1 MRQQCCLNLRQWW
14 GEAMLQELAIHDFAI
29 IDNLAL
35 SFQPGMTA
43 LTGETG
49 AGKSIIIDAVGLLA
63 GGRGS
68 VDFIRTGTAKA
79 SLEGLFDAQANP
91 ATEAKLQAYGVMDPD
106 QKDTVLLQRELF
118 RSGRNVCRVNGHLVN
133 TATLK
138 AIGETL
144 VDIHGQNEHQQ
155 LMHSETHLG
164 LLDAFAGDDLLK
176 IRQQYAEV
184 YHNYQ
189 HTLQAVKQKQANE
202 QEWAQRLDMLK
213 FQVNEIQSADLHPHE
228 DTDLSTERERLAN
241 FQKINSA
248 LQESYALLSDEEVN
262 ALDQIGQAMSS
273 MQSIADL
280 DPDFAA
286 IADNLQS
293 AYYSLQDVQNDLSN
307 ELDDQEFDEGRL
319 DEVEKRLDLFNQLKR
334 KYGETLDEVIAY
346 GKRAAAEL
354 SQMEQAETSV
364 EDLDSTLKESRAQLQ
379 KLGSA
384 LSKRRHA
391 AAKQLTKAIHEQLAS
406 LYMDKTVFS
415 VHFTKAKDFR
425 PDGLDEAVFYIQ
437 TNPGE
442 EAKPLAKIASGGE
455 LSRLM
460 LAMKTIFA
468 RSEGV
473 TAIIFDEVDTG
484 VSGRVAQAIA
494 NKISLIAKSSQVLC
508 ITHLPQVA
516 AMADHEYVIN
526 KNVHDGRTTTQVN
539 KLTAKARVDEIAR
552 MLAGEKI
559 TKLTVEHAEELLKM
573 ADEFKHGRT

>member
-1 MRQQCCLNLRQWW
+1 
-14 GEAMLQELAIHDFAI
+14 MLQELAIHDFAI

-106 QKDTVLLQRELF
+106 QRDTVLLQRELF

-293 AYYSLQDVQNDLSN
+293 AYYSLQDVQNDLSS

-346 GKRAAAEL
+346 GKRAAREL

-379 KLGSA
+379 KLGAA

-391 AAKQLTKAIHEQLAS
+391 AAKQLTEAIHEQLAS

-425 PDGLDEAVFYIQ
+425 ADGLDEAVFYIQ

-516 AMADHEYVIN
+516 AMADHEYVIS
-526 KNVHDGRTTTQVN
+526 KNVHNGRTTTQVN

>member
-286 IADNLQS
+286 ISDNLQS

-516 AMADHEYVIN
+516 AMADHEYVIS

>member
-1 MRQQCCLNLRQWW
+1 
-14 GEAMLQELAIHDFAI
+14 MLQELAIHDFAI

-213 FQVNEIQSADLHPHE
+213 FQVNEIQ
-228 DTDLSTERERLAN
+228 
-241 FQKINSA
+241 
-248 LQESYALLSDEEVN
+248 
-262 ALDQIGQAMSS
+262 
-273 MQSIADL
+273 
-280 DPDFAA
+280 
-286 IADNLQS
+286 
-293 AYYSLQDVQNDLSN
+293 
-307 ELDDQEFDEGRL
+307 
-319 DEVEKRLDLFNQLKR
+319 
-334 KYGETLDEVIAY
+334 
-346 GKRAAAEL
+346 
-354 SQMEQAETSV
+354 
-364 EDLDSTLKESRAQLQ
+364 
-379 KLGSA
+379 
-384 LSKRRHA
+384 
-391 AAKQLTKAIHEQLAS
+391 
-406 LYMDKTVFS
+406 
-415 VHFTKAKDFR
+415 
-425 PDGLDEAVFYIQ
+425 
-437 TNPGE
+437 
-442 EAKPLAKIASGGE
+442 
-455 LSRLM
+455 
-460 LAMKTIFA
+460 
-468 RSEGV
+468 
-473 TAIIFDEVDTG
+473 
-484 VSGRVAQAIA
+484 
-494 NKISLIAKSSQVLC
+494 
-508 ITHLPQVA
+508 
-516 AMADHEYVIN
+516 
-526 KNVHDGRTTTQVN
+526 
-539 KLTAKARVDEIAR
+539 
-552 MLAGEKI
+552 
-559 TKLTVEHAEELLKM
+559 
-573 ADEFKHGRT
+573 

>member
-1 MRQQCCLNLRQWW
+1 
-14 GEAMLQELAIHDFAI
+14 MLQELAIHDFAI

-228 DTDLSTERERLAN
+228 ETDLSTERERLAN

-354 SQMEQAETSV
+354 SQMKQAETSV

-516 AMADHEYVIN
+516 AMADHEYVIS

>member
-1 MRQQCCLNLRQWW
+1 
-14 GEAMLQELAIHDFAI
+14 MLQELAIHDFAI

-106 QKDTVLLQRELF
+106 QNDTVLLQRELF

-155 LMHSETHLG
+155 LMHPETHLG

-176 IRQQYAEV
+176 IRQQYAEI
-184 YHNYQ
+184 YRHYQ

-213 FQVNEIQSADLHPHE
+213 FQVNEIQSADLQPHE
-228 DTDLSTERERLAN
+228 DTDLSAERERLAN

-354 SQMEQAETSV
+354 NQMEQAETSV

-379 KLGSA
+379 KLGLA
-384 LSKRRHA
+384 LSKLRHA
-391 AAKQLTKAIHEQLAS
+391 AAKELTKAIHEQLAS

-516 AMADHEYVIN
+516 AMADHEYVIS
-526 KNVHDGRTTTQVN
+526 KNVYDGRTTTQVN

>member
-1 MRQQCCLNLRQWW
+1 
-14 GEAMLQELAIHDFAI
+14 MLQELAIHDFAI

-35 SFQPGMTA
+35 SFQSGMTA

-68 VDFIRTGTAKA
+68 VDFIRTGASKA

-91 ATEAKLQAYGVMDPD
+91 LTESKLQAFGVMDPD
-106 QKDTVLLQRELF
+106 QNDTVLLQRELF

-176 IRQQYAEV
+176 IRRQYAEV
-184 YHNYQ
+184 YQNYQ
-189 HTLQAVKQKQANE
+189 RTLQAVKQKQANE

-213 FQVNEIQSADLHPHE
+213 FQVSEIQSADLQPHE
-228 DTDLSTERERLAN
+228 DTDLSTERDRLAN
-241 FQKINSA
+241 FQRINAA

-280 DPDFAA
+280 DPDFAS

-293 AYYSLQDVQNDLSN
+293 AYYSLQDVQNDLSK

-354 SQMEQAETSV
+354 NQMEQAETSV
-364 EDLDSTLKESRAQLQ
+364 EDLDSNLKESQAQLQ
-379 KLGSA
+379 KLGAA

-425 PDGLDEAVFYIQ
+425 ADGLNEAVFYIQ

-494 NKISLIAKSSQVLC
+494 NKISLIAKRSQVLC

-516 AMADHEYVIN
+516 AMADHEYVIS
-526 KNVHDGRTTTQVN
+526 KAVHDGRTTTQVN
-539 KLTAKARVDEIAR
+539 KLTHKARVEEIAR

-559 TKLTVEHAEELLKM
+559 TKLTIEHAEELLRM
-573 ADEFKHGRT
+573 ADEFKHGKASS

>member
-1 MRQQCCLNLRQWW
+1 
-14 GEAMLQELAIHDFAI
+14 MLQELAIHDFAI

-176 IRQQYAEV
+176 IQQQYAQV

-293 AYYSLQDVQNDLSN
+293 AYYSLQDVQNDLSS

-346 GKRAAAEL
+346 GKRAAREL

-379 KLGSA
+379 KLGAA

-391 AAKQLTKAIHEQLAS
+391 AAKQLTEAIHEQLAS

-415 VHFTKAKDFR
+415 VHFTKSKDFR
-425 PDGLDEAVFYIQ
+425 ADGLDEAVFYIQ

-516 AMADHEYVIN
+516 AMADHEYVIS
-526 KNVHDGRTTTQVN
+526 KNVHNGRTTTQVN

>member
-516 AMADHEYVIN
+516 AMADHEYVIS

>member
-1 MRQQCCLNLRQWW
+1 
-14 GEAMLQELAIHDFAI
+14 MLQELAIHDFAI

-35 SFQPGMTA
+35 SFQSGMTA

-68 VDFIRTGTAKA
+68 VDFIRTGASKA

-91 ATEAKLQAYGVMDPD
+91 LTESKLQAFGVMDPD
-106 QKDTVLLQRELF
+106 QNDTVLLQRELF

-176 IRQQYAEV
+176 IRRQYAEV
-184 YHNYQ
+184 YQNYQ
-189 HTLQAVKQKQANE
+189 RTLQAVKQKQANE

-213 FQVNEIQSADLHPHE
+213 FQVSEIQSADLQPHE
-228 DTDLSTERERLAN
+228 DTDLSTERDRLAN
-241 FQKINSA
+241 FQRINAA

-280 DPDFAA
+280 DPDFAS

-293 AYYSLQDVQNDLSN
+293 AYYSLQDVQNDLSK

-354 SQMEQAETSV
+354 NQMEQAETSV
-364 EDLDSTLKESRAQLQ
+364 EDLDSNLKESQAQLQ
-379 KLGSA
+379 KLGAA

-425 PDGLDEAVFYIQ
+425 ADGLDEAVFYIQ

-494 NKISLIAKSSQVLC
+494 NKISLIAKRSQVLC

-516 AMADHEYVIN
+516 AMADHEYVIS
-526 KNVHDGRTTTQVN
+526 KAVHDGRTTTQVN
-539 KLTAKARVDEIAR
+539 KLTHKARVEEIAR

-559 TKLTVEHAEELLKM
+559 TKLTIEHAEELLRM
-573 ADEFKHGRT
+573 ADEFKHGKASS

>member
-1 MRQQCCLNLRQWW
+1 
-14 GEAMLQELAIHDFAI
+14 MLQELAIHDFAI

-516 AMADHEYVIN
+516 AMADHEYVIS

>member
-1 MRQQCCLNLRQWW
+1 
-14 GEAMLQELAIHDFAI
+14 MLQELAIHDFAI

-35 SFQPGMTA
+35 SFQSGMTA

-68 VDFIRTGTAKA
+68 VDFIRTGASKA

-91 ATEAKLQAYGVMDPD
+91 LTEAKLQAFGVMDPD
-106 QKDTVLLQRELF
+106 QNDTVLLQRELF

-176 IRQQYAEV
+176 IRHQYAEV
-184 YHNYQ
+184 YQNYQ
-189 HTLQAVKQKQANE
+189 RTLQAVKQKQANE

-213 FQVNEIQSADLHPHE
+213 FQVSEIQSADLQPHE
-228 DTDLSTERERLAN
+228 DTDLSTERDRLAN
-241 FQKINSA
+241 FQRINAA

-293 AYYSLQDVQNDLSN
+293 AYYSLQDVQNDLSK

-354 SQMEQAETSV
+354 NQMEQAETSV
-364 EDLDSTLKESRAQLQ
+364 EDLDSNLKESQAQLQ
-379 KLGSA
+379 KLGAA

-425 PDGLDEAVFYIQ
+425 ADGLNEAVFYIQ

-473 TAIIFDEVDTG
+473 TAIIFD
-484 VSGRVAQAIA
+484 
-494 NKISLIAKSSQVLC
+494 
-508 ITHLPQVA
+508 
-516 AMADHEYVIN
+516 
-526 KNVHDGRTTTQVN
+526 
-539 KLTAKARVDEIAR
+539 
-552 MLAGEKI
+552 
-559 TKLTVEHAEELLKM
+559 
-573 ADEFKHGRT
+573 

>member
-1 MRQQCCLNLRQWW
+1 
-14 GEAMLQELAIHDFAI
+14 MLQELAIHDFAI

-334 KYGETLDEVIAY
+334 KYGETLDEVIVY

-516 AMADHEYVIN
+516 AMADHEYVIS

>member
-1 MRQQCCLNLRQWW
+1 
-14 GEAMLQELAIHDFAI
+14 MLQELAIHDFAI

>member
-1 MRQQCCLNLRQWW
+1 
-14 GEAMLQELAIHDFAI
+14 MLQELAIHDFAI

-35 SFQPGMTA
+35 SFQSGMTA

-68 VDFIRTGTAKA
+68 VDFIRTGASKA

-91 ATEAKLQAYGVMDPD
+91 LTEAKLQAFGVMDPD
-106 QKDTVLLQRELF
+106 QNDTVLLQRELF

-176 IRQQYAEV
+176 IRHQYAEV
-184 YHNYQ
+184 YQNYQ
-189 HTLQAVKQKQANE
+189 RTLQAVKQKQANE

-213 FQVNEIQSADLHPHE
+213 FQVSEIQSADLQPHE
-228 DTDLSTERERLAN
+228 DTDLSTERDRLAN
-241 FQKINSA
+241 FQRINAA

-293 AYYSLQDVQNDLSN
+293 AYYSLQDVQNDLSK

-346 GKRAAAEL
+346 GKRAEL
-354 SQMEQAETSV
+354 NQMEQAETSV
-364 EDLDSTLKESRAQLQ
+364 EDLDSNLKESQAQLQ
-379 KLGSA
+379 KLGAA

-425 PDGLDEAVFYIQ
+425 ADGLNEAVFYIQ

-484 VSGRVAQAIA
+484 VSGRVAHAIA
-494 NKISLIAKSSQVLC
+494 NKISLIAKRSQVLC

-516 AMADHEYVIN
+516 AMADHEYVIS
-526 KNVHDGRTTTQVN
+526 KAVHDGRTTTQVN
-539 KLTAKARVDEIAR
+539 KLTHKARVEEIAR

-559 TKLTVEHAEELLKM
+559 TKLTIEHAEELLRM
-573 ADEFKHGRT
+573 ADEFKHGKASS

>member
-1 MRQQCCLNLRQWW
+1 
-14 GEAMLQELAIHDFAI
+14 MLQELAIHDFAI

-35 SFQPGMTA
+35 SFQSGMTA

-68 VDFIRTGTAKA
+68 VDFIRTGASKA

-91 ATEAKLQAYGVMDPD
+91 LTEAKLQAFGVMDPD
-106 QKDTVLLQRELF
+106 QNDTVLLQRELF

-176 IRQQYAEV
+176 IRHQYAEV
-184 YHNYQ
+184 YQNYQ
-189 HTLQAVKQKQANE
+189 RTLQAVKQKQANE

-213 FQVNEIQSADLHPHE
+213 FQVSEIQSADLQPHE
-228 DTDLSTERERLAN
+228 DTDLSTERDRLAN
-241 FQKINSA
+241 FQRINAA

-293 AYYSLQDVQNDLSN
+293 AYYSLQDVQNDLSK

-354 SQMEQAETSV
+354 NQMEQAETSV
-364 EDLDSTLKESRAQLQ
+364 EDLDSNLKESQAQLQ
-379 KLGSA
+379 KLGAA

-425 PDGLDEAVFYIQ
+425 ADGLDEAVFYIQ

-494 NKISLIAKSSQVLC
+494 NKIRLIAKRSQVLC

-516 AMADHEYVIN
+516 AMADHEYVIS
-526 KNVHDGRTTTQVN
+526 KAVHDGRTTTQVN
-539 KLTAKARVDEIAR
+539 KLTHKARVEEIAR

-559 TKLTVEHAEELLKM
+559 TKLTIEHAEELLRM
-573 ADEFKHGRT
+573 ADEFKHGKVSS